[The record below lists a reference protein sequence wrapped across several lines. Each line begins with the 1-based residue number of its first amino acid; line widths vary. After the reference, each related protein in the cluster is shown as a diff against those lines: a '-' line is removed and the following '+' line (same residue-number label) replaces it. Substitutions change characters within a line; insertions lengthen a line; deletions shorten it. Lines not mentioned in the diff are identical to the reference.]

1 MCLQGCK
8 TAALEVP
15 RRDGKESNLKL
26 RGWAGCKVSKCELI
40 KTDQISM
47 SILKSKQ
54 ILEGVQDV
62 CVRMKLEN
70 IEKIG

>member
-26 RGWAGCKVSKCELI
+26 RGWAGCKVSKCELT
-40 KTDQISM
+40 KTDQISI
-47 SILKSKQ
+47 SIHEPK
-54 ILEGVQDV
+54 
-62 CVRMKLEN
+62 
-70 IEKIG
+70 

>member
-1 MCLQGCK
+1 MYLQGCK
-8 TAALEVP
+8 TAAVEVP

-47 SILKSKQ
+47 SIHKPK
-54 ILEGVQDV
+54 
-62 CVRMKLEN
+62 
-70 IEKIG
+70 